1 MNFLSILLDH
11 PKKCLKKRLKYQG
24 NGVHSLAKLSPGK
37 MHEFLVNVRRGEVLR
52 AAATPPSHL
61 TSAAAK
67 PPALVTNSAILS
79 GSAILKEE
87 NSLFGLWRHLPSPSF
102 VVVINL

>member
-1 MNFLSILLDH
+1 M
-11 PKKCLKKRLKYQG
+11 
-24 NGVHSLAKLSPGK
+24 HSLAKLSPGK

-61 TSAAAK
+61 TSA
-67 PPALVTNSAILS
+67 ALVTNSAILS